1 MQSLFIIMPKF
12 LLSALLL
19 DGLLIHLWKTNG
31 KNYITP
37 DVDGHNGGIWKM
49 GESVKALQNG
59 ETRMGTY
66 NANLKRIGD

>member
-37 DVDGHNGGIWKM
+37 DVDEHNGGIWKM
-49 GESVKALQNG
+49 GKSVNALQNR